1 MFKTYFLSVRMYNN
15 NLYVDARYIEIHNLV
30 DIRQEMNYEL
40 SMRVITEVKNNDI
53 FYTDLNG
60 FQVNI
65 INLYIVYFYMN

>member
-1 MFKTYFLSVRMYNN
+1 MRMYNN